1 MSQGP
6 LCPNLTKKFH
16 KEVSQIANRNLPCMM
31 LLGGLSV
38 NLNHLKTPTHRW
50 KSLHR
55 FQIFKQN
62 RNISIRSSL
71 IAFLVIWGGTPWG
84 MGGCGVGWGHP
95 HAHAHICTHTC
106 MHVKHDKHGCLH
118 HGGHLQFPNMFI
130 LAFHVYACMCTC
142 LGTPPMPPDAPHP
155 ICPLPRAISL

>member
-55 FQIFKQN
+55 FQIFKRNQ
-62 RNISIRSSL
+62 NISIRSSL

-84 MGGCGVGWGHP
+84 MGGWVGVGLDGVTPMHMRTY
-95 HAHAHICTHTC
+95 AHTH
-106 MHVKHDKHGCLH
+106 
-118 HGGHLQFPNMFI
+118 
-130 LAFHVYACMCTC
+130 ACMLNMINMAASMVVAICNFLTC
-142 LGTPPMPPDAPHP
+142 L
-155 ICPLPRAISL
+155 S